1 MNGKMNEI
9 PILDLRSQHR
19 AIREELMAAIA
30 GVIDAGQYIVGPN
43 VAAFEDEFARY
54 VGIKH
59 AIGLNSGTDA
69 LHLALRAL
77 DVGPG
82 DEVITTTFSFIAT
95 AEAISIVGAT
105 PVFVDIDPLT
115 YQIDVKA
122 LAAAITPRTQA
133 IIPVHL
139 YGSPAPMREIMRIAD
154 AHGLAVIED
163 CAQSVAAAIDGKK
176 TGTFGTI
183 SAFSFF
189 PSKNLGACGDG
200 GAIVTDREDLAQRVR
215 ALRAHGGRKKYY
227 HEEIGL
233 NSRLDE
239 IQAAI
244 LRVKL
249 RYLDGW
255 TASRRTIAARYND
268 GFADEGGMQ
277 LPVEAPGCHNVYH
290 QYTIGVSERDTLQ
303 ERLREAGISTAV
315 YYPLPLHLQPAY
327 ATLGG
332 KPGDMPFAEAAA
344 QSVLSLPV
352 SPDMSVAD
360 QEYVIGA
367 VRELMLTSK
376 VA

>member
-1 MNGKMNEI
+1 MNQI
-9 PILDLRSQHR
+9 PILDLRSQHQ
-19 AIREELMAAIA
+19 AIREELMAAIE

-43 VAAFEDEFARY
+43 VAALEDEFANY
-54 VGIKH
+54 LGIKH

-105 PVFVDIDPLT
+105 PVFVDIDPQT
-115 YQIDVKA
+115 YQIDTRA

-133 IIPVHL
+133 VIPVHL
-139 YGSPAPMREIMRIAD
+139 YGSPAPMREIMRIAEE
-154 AHGLAVIED
+154 HGLAVIED
-163 CAQSVAAAIDGKK
+163 CAQSVAAAVDGKK

-189 PSKNLGACGDG
+189 PSKNLGACGDA

-249 RYLDGW
+249 RYLDAW
-255 TASRRTIAARYND
+255 TASRRAIASRYDD
-268 GFADEGGMQ
+268 GFSVDDRISVPLE
-277 LPVEAPGCHNVYH
+277 EPGNYNVYH
-290 QYTIGVSERDTLQ
+290 QYTIGVDGRDELH
-303 ERLREAGISTAV
+303 ERLRVSGISTAV

-327 ATLGG
+327 AMLGG

-344 QSVLSLPV
+344 KSVLSLPV
-352 SPDMSVAD
+352 SPDMPIAD
-360 QEYVIGA
+360 QEWVIRA
-367 VRELMLTSK
+367 VRELTLSLN

>member
-1 MNGKMNEI
+1 MKDI
-9 PILDLRSQHR
+9 PILDLRSQHQ
-19 AIREELMAAIA
+19 AIRAELLAALES
-30 GVIDAGQYIVGPN
+30 VIDNGQYIIGPN
-43 VAAFEDEFARY
+43 VKAFEDEFARY
-54 VGIKH
+54 LGTGH

-77 DVGPG
+77 DIGPG

-105 PVFVDIDPLT
+105 PVFVDIDPRT
-115 YQIDVKA
+115 WQIDAKA
-122 LAAAITPRTQA
+122 IERAITPRTRA

-139 YGSPAPMREIMRIAD
+139 YGSPAPMGEIMRIARE
-154 AHGLAVIED
+154 HNLEVIED

-239 IQAAI
+239 IQAAV

-249 RYLDGW
+249 RYLDAW
-255 TASRRTIAARYND
+255 TASRRAIAARYNE
-268 GFADEGGMQ
+268 GFGASGGIER
-277 LPVEAPGCHNVYH
+277 PIEESGCYNVYH
-290 QYTIGVSERDTLQ
+290 QYTIGVAERDALQ
-303 ERLREAGISTAV
+303 AHLRDRGIATAV
-315 YYPLPLHLQPAY
+315 YYPLPLHVQPAY
-327 ATLGG
+327 AMLGG
-332 KPGDMPFAEAAA
+332 KEGDMPFAEAAA
-344 QSVLSLPV
+344 KAVLSLPV
-352 SPDMSVAD
+352 SPDMPASD
-360 QEYVIGA
+360 QDRVIEA
-367 VRELMLTSK
+367 VRELTSILS
-376 VA
+376 AA

>member
-1 MNGKMNEI
+1 MNQI
-9 PILDLRSQHR
+9 PILDLRAQHQ
-19 AIREELMAAIA
+19 AIREELMSAVE

-43 VAAFEDEFARY
+43 VGTFEDEFANY
-54 VGIKH
+54 LGIKH

-77 DVGPG
+77 DIGHG

-105 PVFVDIDPLT
+105 PVFVDIDPQT
-115 YQIDVKA
+115 YQMDTRA
-122 LAAAITPRTQA
+122 LEAAITPRTQA
-133 IIPVHL
+133 VIPVHL
-139 YGSPAPMREIMRIAD
+139 YGSPAPIREIMRIAE
-154 AHGLAVIED
+154 AHGLAIIED
-163 CAQSVAAAIDGKK
+163 CAQSVAAAVDGKK

-189 PSKNLGACGDG
+189 PSKNLGACGDA

-249 RYLDGW
+249 RYLDAW
-255 TASRRTIAARYND
+255 TASRRAIAARYNE
-268 GFADEGGMQ
+268 GFSVDEGIRV
-277 LPVEAPGCHNVYH
+277 PIEEPGNYNVYH
-290 QYTIGVSERDTLQ
+290 QYTIGIDGRDDLQ
-303 ERLREAGISTAV
+303 ERLRASGISTAV

-327 ATLGG
+327 EMLGG

-344 QSVLSLPV
+344 KSVLSLPV
-352 SPDMSVAD
+352 SPDMPITD
-360 QEYVIGA
+360 QERVISA
-367 VRELMLTSK
+367 LRELTLSPN
-376 VA
+376 AA

>member
-1 MNGKMNEI
+1 MNQI

-19 AIREELMAAIA
+19 AIREDLLAAVE
-30 GVIDAGQYIVGPN
+30 GVIDSGQFILGPN
-43 VAAFEDEFARY
+43 VGAFEDEFAAY
-54 VGIKH
+54 LGVEH

-105 PVFVDIDPLT
+105 PVFVDIDPQT
-115 YQIDVKA
+115 WQIDAKA
-122 LAAAITPRTQA
+122 VEAAITPRTRA

-139 YGSPAPMREIMRIAD
+139 YGAPAPMDEIMRIAQ
-154 AHGLAVIED
+154 AHNIDVIED
-163 CAQSVAAAIDGKK
+163 CAQSVAAAIGGKK

-200 GAIVTDREDLAQRVR
+200 GAIVTDRTDLAHRIR

-239 IQAAI
+239 MQAAI

-249 RYLDGW
+249 RHLDAW
-255 TASRRTIAARYND
+255 TSSRRVIAARYNE
-268 GFADEGGMQ
+268 GFAASEDIQ
-277 LPVEAPGCHNVYH
+277 QPVEENGCYNVYH
-290 QYTIGVSERDTLQ
+290 QYTIGVAERDALQ
-303 ERLREAGISTAV
+303 ERLRNAGIATAV

-327 ATLGG
+327 AMLGG
-332 KPGDMPFAEAAA
+332 KEGDMPFAEAAA
-344 QSVLSLPV
+344 KAVLSLPV
-352 SPDMSVAD
+352 SPDMPESD
-360 QEYVIGA
+360 QDVVIEA
-367 VRELMLTSK
+367 VRELTLTLS
-376 VA
+376 AA

>member
-1 MNGKMNEI
+1 MNEI

-19 AIREELMAAIA
+19 AIRDELMVAIA
-30 GVIDAGQYIVGPN
+30 NVIDAGQYIVGPN
-43 VAAFEDEFARY
+43 VGAFENEFAQY
-54 VGIKH
+54 LGSKH
-59 AIGLNSGTDA
+59 AVGLNSGTDA

-77 DVGPG
+77 DIGPG

-105 PVFVDIDPLT
+105 PVFVDIDPRT
-115 YQIDVKA
+115 YQIDVRA
-122 LAAAITPRTQA
+122 LEAAITPRTRA

-139 YGSPAPMREIMRIAD
+139 YGAPAPMREIMRIAGQH
-154 AHGLAVIED
+154 ALEVIED
-163 CAQSVAAAIDGKK
+163 CAQSVAAAVDGKK
-176 TGTFGTI
+176 TGTFGAI

-215 ALRAHGGRKKYY
+215 ALRAHGARKKYY

-249 RYLDGW
+249 RHLDAW
-255 TASRRTIAARYND
+255 TASRRAIAAGYND
-268 GFADEGGMQ
+268 GFGFDSGIQ
-277 LPVEAPGCHNVYH
+277 VPVEEAGCYNVYH
-290 QYTIGVSERDTLQ
+290 QYTIGVDERDALQ
-303 ERLREAGISTAV
+303 EKLRAAGISTAV

-327 ATLGG
+327 AMLGG
-332 KPGDMPFAEAAA
+332 KKGDMPVAEAAA
-344 QSVLSLPV
+344 KSVLSLPI
-352 SPDMSVAD
+352 SPDMPASD
-360 QEYVIGA
+360 QVRVIST
-367 VRELMLTSK
+367 VLELILTPNI
-376 VA
+376 A

>member
-1 MNGKMNEI
+1 MNEI

-19 AIREELMAAIA
+19 SIRKDLLAAIE
-30 GVIDAGQYIVGPN
+30 GVIDNGQYIVGPN
-43 VAAFEDEFARY
+43 VTAFEDEFARY
-54 VGIKH
+54 LGASH

-105 PVFVDIDPLT
+105 PVFVDIDPRT
-115 YQIDVKA
+115 WQIDAKA
-122 LAAAITPRTQA
+122 LEAALTPRTRA

-139 YGSPAPMREIMRIAD
+139 YGSPAPMGEIMRIAR
-154 AHGLAVIED
+154 AHNLDVIED

-183 SAFSFF
+183 AAFSFF

-200 GAIVTDREDLAQRVR
+200 GAIVTDRSDLAERVR

-249 RYLDGW
+249 RHLDAW
-255 TASRRTIAARYND
+255 TESRRAIAKRYNE
-268 GFADEGGMQ
+268 GFASSHAIQRPIEETGRY
-277 LPVEAPGCHNVYH
+277 NVYH
-290 QYTIGVSERDTLQ
+290 QYTIGVAERNALQ
-303 ERLREAGISTAV
+303 ERLRAAGIATAV

-327 ATLGG
+327 AMLRG
-332 KPGDMPFAEAAA
+332 KEGDMPFSEAAA
-344 QSVLSLPV
+344 KSVLSLPV
-352 SPDMSVAD
+352 SPDMPESD
-360 QEYVIGA
+360 QNFVINA
-367 VRELMLTSK
+367 VRELTLTLS
-376 VA
+376 AA